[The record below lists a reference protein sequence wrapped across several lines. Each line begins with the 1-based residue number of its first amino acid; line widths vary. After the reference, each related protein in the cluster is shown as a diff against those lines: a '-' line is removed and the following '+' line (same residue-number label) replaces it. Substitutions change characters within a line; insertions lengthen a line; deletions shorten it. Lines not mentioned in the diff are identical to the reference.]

1 MKTLETVLP
10 SVNRSWTESREKT
23 GSSEPM
29 TASSCDRRKSEIAQR
44 FWMRM
49 TELYGSAWCSQAGDE
64 PSKLW
69 SDFLASIRPQ
79 LIGQAIALAARSGS
93 KFPPHLPEF
102 ADLCQRAAGFPS
114 ADQAYRDAANAR
126 WTHAVI
132 YETARRLG
140 LYELRRSS
148 ERDMLPR
155 WRAAYADVCA
165 EAMAGAS
172 FEPPAVPALTVS
184 KRTVTDR
191 DRNAGELAL
200 SRVKGVLQIG

>member
-1 MKTLETVLP
+1 
-10 SVNRSWTESREKT
+10 
-23 GSSEPM
+23 
-29 TASSCDRRKSEIAQR
+29 
-44 FWMRM
+44 M

-69 SDFLASIRPQ
+69 SDFLASISPQ
-79 LIGQAIALAARSGS
+79 IIGQAIALAARSGS

-165 EAMAGAS
+165 EAMAGKT
-172 FEPPAVPALTVS
+172 FEAPKVERIERIERKAPEPATPERAKAALDAMMATLGG
-184 KRTVTDR
+184 
-191 DRNAGELAL
+191 AA
-200 SRVKGVLQIG
+200 

>member
-1 MKTLETVLP
+1 
-10 SVNRSWTESREKT
+10 
-23 GSSEPM
+23 
-29 TASSCDRRKSEIAQR
+29 
-44 FWMRM
+44 M

-69 SDFLASIRPQ
+69 SDFLASISPQ
-79 LIGQAIALAARSGS
+79 IIGQAIALAARSGS

-126 WTHAVI
+126 WTHPVVS
-132 YETARRLG
+132 ETCRRVGQFEIRRL
-140 LYELRRSS
+140 S

-155 WRAAYADVCA
+155 WRMAYAEVCA
-165 EAMAGAS
+165 ESMAGRT
-172 FEPPAVPALTVS
+172 FEAPAVPALTVS

-200 SRVKGVLQIG
+200 SRLKGVLQIG

>member
-10 SVNRSWTESREKT
+10 SVNRSLTESREKT

-29 TASSCDRRKSEIAQR
+29 TASSSDRKKSEIAQR

-49 TELYGSAWCSQAGDE
+49 TELYGSAWCSQAGE
-64 PSKLW
+64 KPSKLW
-69 SDFLASIRPQ
+69 SDILASISPQ
-79 LIGQAIALAARSGS
+79 VIGQAIALAARSGS

-126 WTHAVI
+126 WTHPVVF
-132 YETARRLG
+132 ETCRRVG
-140 LYELRRSS
+140 QFELRRSS

-165 EAMAGAS
+165 EAMAGKT
-172 FEPPAVPALTVS
+172 FEAPKVERIERKAPEPATPERAKAAL
-184 KRTVTDR
+184 D
-191 DRNAGELAL
+191 AMMAMLGGAA
-200 SRVKGVLQIG
+200 